1 MFICKHLHAN
11 INVSLIFQTQHLA
24 MTTGTRDKHTLSM
37 SESISLQFCTQ
48 LTYLSRY
55 YINVRLLCKLFMLSL
70 CNMSTNTHTH
80 QHLPVNYKKG
90 QVYVNCNTNTPFQIV
105 LPSLLLHL
113 PRTWLHAFAS
123 FFENKRIW
131 LVYKWMGK
139 GRQRVVTTV
148 FENIYYEAVGGAV
161 QRKV

>member
-70 CNMSTNTHTH
+70 CNMSANTHTH

-90 QVYVNCNTNTPFQIV
+90 
-105 LPSLLLHL
+105 
-113 PRTWLHAFAS
+113 
-123 FFENKRIW
+123 
-131 LVYKWMGK
+131 
-139 GRQRVVTTV
+139 
-148 FENIYYEAVGGAV
+148 
-161 QRKV
+161 